1 MMDKNAKIY
10 VAGHRGMVGSAI
22 VRELQRQGYNNII
35 TRTHKELDLCR
46 QENVEKFFAE
56 ESPSTYSL
64 PRPRSAA
71 SSPIRRRW
79 PISCGST

>member
-1 MMDKNAKIY
+1 MMDKMQNLCCRAPRH
-10 VAGHRGMVGSAI
+10 GGQRI

-56 ESPSTYSL
+56 EKPEYVFL
-64 PRPRSAA
+64 AAARSAA